1 MKMNRRKVAVIL
13 AAILILIFGAA
24 CVRGAIENKNQYT
37 VRAYCEYL
45 GNGILEFSFEG
56 ESFEYALEKGDRI
69 PTENIVRVVMD
80 NNGTCGFLEDDSV
93 LKYY

>member
-24 CVRGAIENKNQYT
+24 CVRGVIENKNQYT
-37 VRAYCEYL
+37 VMACCEYL
-45 GNGILEFSFEG
+45 ENGILEFSFEG
-56 ESFEYALEKGDRI
+56 ESFQYALEKGDRI
-69 PTENIVRVVMD
+69 PTKNLVRVVMD
-80 NNGTCGFLEDDSV
+80 NNGTRGFLKDDSV